1 MKRTTKVLVTTVAVV
16 GLGIASIPLVSA
28 QGGYNRSGGCD
39 GYGGPQQWQQGQGG
53 GGPMMQ
59 RGFKRQFGSGMEQF
73 MQERLD
79 QAKYHLRITK
89 EQEPAWQKFT
99 DTVTE
104 KVNFMRDRKQQRGV
118 QQTVTER
125 VQNMRDKAEQ
135 MGQLAGAV
143 ESLYKTLAP
152 EQQKIADQISPMGRR
167 GF

>member
-1 MKRTTKVLVTTVAVV
+1 MKRTTKVLVTTVAVI
-16 GLGIASIPLVSA
+16 GLGIASIPMVSA
-28 QGGYNRSGGCD
+28 HGGFNRSGGCD
-39 GYGGPQQWQQGQGG
+39 SYGGPQQWQQSQRG

-59 RGFKRQFGSGMEQF
+59 RGFKGQFGSGMEQF
-73 MQERLD
+73 MQQRLD

-99 DTVTE
+99 DTIAKKVT
-104 KVNFMRDRKQQRGV
+104 FMRDHKQQRGA

-135 MGQLAGAV
+135 MGELAGAV
-143 ESLYKTLAP
+143 ESLYKTLTP
-152 EQQKIADQISPMGRR
+152 EQQKIADQIRPMGRR